1 MRDLSSYLLI
11 SFSSLLTSSF
21 ENVYGL
27 IWASYSSHKICM
39 KGENNRKETI
49 QVFDDQNKIL
59 VGLKSSLLKNSY
71 QKIGKE
77 IKDHMHPFVPI
88 LALF

>member
-1 MRDLSSYLLI
+1 MNEGFIIRPIFI
-11 SFSSLLTSSF
+11 SFSSLLASSF

-59 VGLKSSLLKNSY
+59 MDLKVHRW
-71 QKIGKE
+71 KIH
-77 IKDHMHPFVPI
+77 I
-88 LALF
+88 

>member
-1 MRDLSSYLLI
+1 
-11 SFSSLLTSSF
+11 
-21 ENVYGL
+21 
-27 IWASYSSHKICM
+27 M

-49 QVFDDQNKIL
+49 QVFDDRNKIL

-77 IKDHMHPFVPI
+77 IKDHMHPFFPI
-88 LALF
+88 LDLF